1 MRKLAA
7 LVTPTCGQESS
18 IAAARRTLT
27 GIQHCCC
34 ATHENDTVRSV
45 LVSAC
50 EGTCLVLCL
59 HGGPLGPISC
69 LAAEGIQTSR
79 CRSAQHREAPGA
91 KGQDTHTHT
100 CTQAMHMQ
108 DSCTLALLCSGPP
121 VGVGRASLRRFWKGK
136 RPLGAATQCRESMA
150 TEPEV
155 ATRAQAARGPP
166 HARTSERGSKRACH
180 SSQQLASHPASQP
193 ASRPGSLVASCSGRS
208 LVRRPLY
215 LRKHRPIAHMT
226 FPSHSRFAQSVC
238 CFLQAL
244 KKHTLKH

>member
-34 ATHENDTVRSV
+34 APHENDTVRSV

-91 KGQDTHTHT
+91 KGQDTHTRVHKRCICRT
-100 CTQAMHMQ
+100 VAHWRSYAR
-108 DSCTLALLCSGPP
+108 DLLLALGGPALGGSGRGSCLWGPRP
-121 VGVGRASLRRFWKGK
+121 NAGSPRPHGQWWRRVH
-136 RPLGAATQCRESMA
+136 RP
-150 TEPEV
+150 PEV
-155 ATRAQAARGPP
+155 PPCRDQRARQQACLPFVTATG
-166 HARTSERGSKRACH
+166 K
-180 SSQQLASHPASQP
+180 LASQP
-193 ASRPGSLVASCSGRS
+193 ASWPAGQVAR
-208 LVRRPLY
+208 
-215 LRKHRPIAHMT
+215 
-226 FPSHSRFAQSVC
+226 
-238 CFLQAL
+238 
-244 KKHTLKH
+244 

>member
-1 MRKLAA
+1 MPSRSAQA
-7 LVTPTCGQESS
+7 H
-18 IAAARRTLT
+18 AAARRTLT

-34 ATHENDTVRSV
+34 APHENDTVRSV

-121 VGVGRASLRRFWKGK
+121 VGVGRASLRRFWTGK

-166 HARTSERGSKRACH
+166 LQGPASAAASVLAIRH
-180 SSQQLASHPASQP
+180 SNSPVTQPASQP
-193 ASRPGSLVASCSGRS
+193 AGQVAWSQVVRADRWSGG
-208 LVRRPLY
+208 
-215 LRKHRPIAHMT
+215 
-226 FPSHSRFAQSVC
+226 HS
-238 CFLQAL
+238 
-244 KKHTLKH
+244 T